1 LQTVCSQGIEKFS
14 TNSPGERRA
23 IGQNCEV
30 ISMRVAARHSA
41 DFEMRPSRL
50 ASPVLL
56 AGRRVALARQVKRQ
70 APSFEWKQ
78 VSK

>member
-1 LQTVCSQGIEKFS
+1 LR
-14 TNSPGERRA
+14 NSRRLARRKARYWA
-23 IGQNCEV
+23 IAEV

-41 DFEMRPSRL
+41 DFRNAAIASR
-50 ASPVLL
+50 VTGLL

>member
-1 LQTVCSQGIEKFS
+1 
-14 TNSPGERRA
+14 
-23 IGQNCEV
+23 
-30 ISMRVAARHSA
+30 MRVAARHSA
-41 DFEMRPSRL
+41 DFRNAAIASR
-50 ASPVLL
+50 VTGLL